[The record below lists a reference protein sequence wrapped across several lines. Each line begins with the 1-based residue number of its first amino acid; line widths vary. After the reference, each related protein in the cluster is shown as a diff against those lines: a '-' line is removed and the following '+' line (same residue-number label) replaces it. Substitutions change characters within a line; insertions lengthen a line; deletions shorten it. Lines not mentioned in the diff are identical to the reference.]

1 MTKKLI
7 MKKRALLLFAMMLLG
22 GALVFSKPVEL
33 GIGDD
38 YDPGTTIPSHGK
50 SPITI
55 PSVDLEGYELT
66 FQCMHPAYAID
77 IVQNGIVIYSVDV
90 DESTSSV
97 MLPSWLSGEYEI
109 LLYPKQ
115 KVPLLSRMVSL

>member
-1 MTKKLI
+1 MTKKFI

-109 LLYPKQ
+109 LLYPEDSDYYFYG
-115 KVPLLSRMVSL
+115 LITL

>member
-1 MTKKLI
+1 MTKKFI

-50 SPITI
+50 SPITT

-109 LLYPKQ
+109 LLYPEDSDYYFYG
-115 KVPLLSRMVSL
+115 LITL